1 MQDLLSAVLP
11 FDVLS
16 DRNRRC
22 TTTGSASETAS
33 KPKVVR
39 DAEVALAALG
49 ACEEALDKELLIS
62 TS

>member
-1 MQDLLSAVLP
+1 MP
-11 FDVLS
+11 FDVLV
-16 DRNRRC
+16 DRSRRRPGFDC
-22 TTTGSASETAS
+22 PITGKDGAE
-33 KPKVVR
+33 KKIKVVR

>member
-16 DRNRRC
+16 DKSRRIP
-22 TTTGSASETAS
+22 TVGSASAMTS

-49 ACEEALDKELLIS
+49 ACEEALEKELLIS